1 MSNSSSPAPMYGAP
15 QTPTPV
21 PVPQAVTE
29 ECIVTSSYG
38 SEQNRGYDPPSSAS
52 NHAPS
57 QTGPPSTREHSGYP
71 TQPHYSSPHSGYQQS
86 PLYHPPGPVYHNPG
100 PVVQVQFTQQHPQP
114 QPQPGGHYQQVV
126 HHLHPTHHHTSHN
139 NHYQHHNQQHGMNNI
154 QPQHN
159 QHNQTPQH
167 LKQASPQPSPQQ
179 YIQQPPQTPPHHQ
192 LPSNHPPPSQPIS
205 EAPAAQSQ
213 ADPSLA
219 PQTAPSPPQSM
230 MQSRPQYYMAPGPRP
245 SPQRFVTVRQSPG
258 QAGTQVVQLVKPG
271 QGVVGQ
277 HPQQQQRQFQLV
289 QQPSQ
294 GSVRQV
300 VIRQQQQQFG
310 NVIRPGGGMRPA
322 QQQPVRYV
330 VRPPPQVVPVQLRPG
345 GPVQQQMRMPPVHM
359 VRPGPP
365 RPGGSPSRQGVIQ
378 HTVQPHQYGAQAQA
392 RYGQGGPSPGMV
404 RQSMSPGP
412 ETWRGGAGTA
422 GQVAQGRM
430 VRQPGPAPAGPG
442 QVQQQPGGQRQFGG
456 QQINNEKIAYNVEHV
471 FIENG
476 REVRKMPVEIN
487 GETIWVECVPGGG
500 QGVPAGEGRQQ
511 QVQQDQEGSI
521 MMDLGDSD
529 SLEISGQGG
538 AKAGKDKPTT
548 ISPGVAFS
556 SQQKEA
562 IIREVLDEH
571 ISPTDLA
578 KKYNVSSNAIRDWIK
593 KAGHSLPK
601 SYKRNAKP
609 PPGPASGG
617 FSRMPD
623 LPTAPLPPAQVGVAV
638 GDPPT
643 IDSPPLQEGGSVST
657 SISSPAGAGAG
668 QYQGGPPA
676 PKRVPGKLAMCKWCG
691 DLSEDLSTCIRCRRK
706 LPDDVKLLDDPAFKP
721 KPDST
726 DHVAKKALRGV
737 RLPSKNRRKANPD
750 EPVCIALS
758 SDEEGDDDNSRS
770 SLVEAAEIGQEET
783 GEGCL
788 IPDANI
794 VDGSHPGQWCS
805 LPCRSIRIGNYKVL
819 PKEKITITDKGVQIK
834 VPAIINTTE
843 VVTINIPMSDVLKVL
858 AHFGK
863 SMPLLFLYISP
874 SACVRARRTL
884 KMTNSQS
891 FFLDVQSN
899 DETQKRITILPEKL
913 TEDNKAI
920 LKQHFGS
927 NVQELESKDANEILV
942 RSSPKDL
949 PMLKSKMGGV
959 TVGNIGDRRVGEQQ
973 VVKFCQYP
981 PDGAGNVSVTNED
994 YNCLEAEQFLN
1005 DVIID
1010 FYLKFLQHGRF
1021 SSIKEVMDR
1030 THIFTTYFYKRL
1042 TTRPSNNNK
1051 VKAHPIEDNPN
1062 LSAAEK
1068 RYERV
1073 KKWTK
1078 KVNLFEKDFIVVP
1091 INEHAHWFV
1100 CVICFPG
1107 QSGCVRADDGV
1118 TPCDPPPGQAR
1129 GRSRQKKKSV
1139 KKPLTIGSTTI
1150 IPLKGRQGDDS
1161 IRYHLEEEMSDRD
1174 EAEAS
1179 DDDMEDELE
1188 EENGSKKVEEGV
1200 VAKTAVRQPCI
1211 LTFDSL
1217 TGGSKARTHQTLRE
1231 YLTCEW
1237 RAKMIPSGAEERVFS
1252 KDNMVGG
1259 CPKVQQQPNFSDCGI
1274 YLLQYVESFFRDP
1287 IGDYSLPIR
1296 SIMADRSI
1304 MEWFTKEEVELKRH
1318 NIAELIR
1325 KLAGEQNPGKEFNYP
1340 ELNFKNQDDGE
1351 DSDDED
1357 DEDYEGDQRPQ
1368 QQNLIVGNSS
1378 LMRLSAGSNSS
1389 RLMVTPAKQGQGKVL
1404 IQRTGNQLK
1413 MSPYNSSGIPGVPA
1427 GVTVT
1432 PAPARL
1438 LAGNNISIRKM
1449 SVVSSSNNSSQHSI
1463 SVGPSSS
1470 IGETVQTSPD
1480 STSHEDSMG
1489 DSHLGDRDRRDDSQD
1504 TEQDRSSNVP
1514 DSQQGFESGA
1524 SKRSAEMGGFDG
1536 GSKRV
1541 KSDSDT

>member
-1 MSNSSSPAPMYGAP
+1 
-15 QTPTPV
+15 
-21 PVPQAVTE
+21 
-29 ECIVTSSYG
+29 
-38 SEQNRGYDPPSSAS
+38 
-52 NHAPS
+52 
-57 QTGPPSTREHSGYP
+57 
-71 TQPHYSSPHSGYQQS
+71 
-86 PLYHPPGPVYHNPG
+86 
-100 PVVQVQFTQQHPQP
+100 VQV
-114 QPQPGGHYQQVV
+114 
-126 HHLHPTHHHTSHN
+126 
-139 NHYQHHNQQHGMNNI
+139 
-154 QPQHN
+154 
-159 QHNQTPQH
+159 
-167 LKQASPQPSPQQ
+167 
-179 YIQQPPQTPPHHQ
+179 
-192 LPSNHPPPSQPIS
+192 
-205 EAPAAQSQ
+205 
-213 ADPSLA
+213 
-219 PQTAPSPPQSM
+219 
-230 MQSRPQYYMAPGPRP
+230 
-245 SPQRFVTVRQSPG
+245 
-258 QAGTQVVQLVKPG
+258 VKPG

-277 HPQQQQRQFQLV
+277 HPQQQRGQFQLV
-289 QQPSQ
+289 QPQ
-294 GSVRQV
+294 GNVRQV
-300 VIRQQQQQFG
+300 VIRQQQQQQQQFG
-310 NVIRPGGGMRPA
+310 NVIRPGGGGMRPG

-330 VRPPPQVVPVQLRPG
+330 QVRPPQVVPVQLRPG
-345 GPVQQQMRMPPVHM
+345 GPVQQPMRMPPVHM
-359 VRPGPP
+359 ARPGPP

-378 HTVQPHQYGAQAQA
+378 HTVQPHQYGGPGQA
-392 RYGQGGPSPGMV
+392 RYAQGGPGPGMV
-404 RQSMSPGP
+404 RQTMSPDN
-412 ETWRGGAGTA
+412 WRGGAG
-422 GQVAQGRM
+422 GPPNQMGRQM
-430 VRQPGPAPAGPG
+430 IRQAGPVQG
-442 QVQQQPGGQRQFGG
+442 GPVQQGGQRQFGG
-456 QQINNEKIAYNVEHV
+456 PQQMNNTEKIAYNVEHV

-500 QGVPAGEGRQQ
+500 QGVQGGGENRQQ
-511 QVQQDQEGSI
+511 QVQQDQEGGI
-521 MMDLGDSD
+521 MMEIGDSD
-529 SLEISGQGG
+529 GLEIPGQGG
-538 AKAGKDKPTT
+538 AKTGAKP
-548 ISPGVAFS
+548 S
-556 SQQKEA
+556 SGNVFDTQQKEA
-562 IIREVLDEH
+562 IMREVLEEH
-571 ISPTDLA
+571 ISPTDLG
-578 KKYNVSSNAIRDWIK
+578 KKHGVSAAVIRDWIK

-601 SYKRNAKP
+601 NYKRTSKQ
-609 PPGPASGG
+609 PPGPGG
-617 FSRMPD
+617 FSRMPE
-623 LPTAPLPPAQVGVAV
+623 LPTAPLPPGQVGVAV

-643 IDSPPLQEGGSVST
+643 IDSPPSSQEGGSVST
-657 SISSPAGAGAG
+657 SLSSPSP
-668 QYQGGPPA
+668 QYPAGPPGSA
-676 PKRVPGKLAMCKWCG
+676 PKRVPGKLAMCKSCG
-691 DLSEDLSTCIRCRRK
+691 HLSEDLSTCIRCRRK

-737 RLPSKNRRKANPD
+737 RLPTKNRRKANPD

-770 SLVEAAEIGQEET
+770 SLVDNAEFGQEDS
-783 GEGCL
+783 GDGSV
-788 IPDANI
+788 ISDANI

-899 DETQKRITILPEKL
+899 DETQKRITILPERL

-959 TVGNIGDRRVGEQQ
+959 SLGSSGDRRPGEQQ
-973 VVKFCQYP
+973 VVKYCQYP

-1010 FYLKFLQHGRF
+1010 FYLKFLQHGQF
-1021 SSIKEVMDR
+1021 KSKKEIMDR

-1042 TTRPSNNNK
+1042 TTRPSNNSK

-1107 QSGCVRADDGV
+1107 QTGCVRADDL
-1118 TPCDPPPGQAR
+1118 TPCETPPGQAR
-1129 GRSRQKKKSV
+1129 NRSRMKKKNSNS

-1150 IPLKGRQGDDS
+1150 IPLKGRGQGEDS
-1161 IRYHLEEEMSDRD
+1161 IRYTLEDEMSDRD

-1179 DDDMEDELE
+1179 DEDMDDEADD
-1188 EENGSKKVEEGV
+1188 ENGSKKLEEEIK
-1200 VAKTAVRQPCI
+1200 AKIAVRQPCI

-1231 YLTCEW
+1231 YLSCEW
-1237 RAKMIPSGAEERVFS
+1237 KNKMVPSGAEEKVFA
-1252 KDNMVGG
+1252 KDNMAGG

-1287 IGDYSLPIR
+1287 IQDYSLPIT
-1296 SIMADRSI
+1296 SIK
-1304 MEWFTKEEVELKRH
+1304 EWFPKAEVEEKR
-1318 NIAELIR
+1318 NYIASLIR
-1325 KLAGEQNPGKEFNYP
+1325 DLAKEQNPGKEFNYP
-1340 ELNFKNQDDGE
+1340 ELNFHNQEEGE

-1357 DEDYEGDQRPQ
+1357 DEDYEGDQRQ
-1368 QQNLIVGNSS
+1368 QHQNLQIVGANSS
-1378 LMRLSAGSNSS
+1378 LMRISAGTSTS

-1413 MSPYNSSGIPGVPA
+1413 MSPYTSTGIPGVPA

-1449 SVVSSSNNSSQHSI
+1449 SVVSSSNHPSQHSV

-1480 STSHEDSMG
+1480 STSHEDIMG
-1489 DSHLGDRDRRDDSQD
+1489 DHMVDRDRRDDSQD
-1504 TEQDRSSNVP
+1504 QEQDRSNNVP
-1514 DSQQGFESGA
+1514 DSQGFESAA

-1536 GSKRV
+1536 GNKRV

>member
-1 MSNSSSPAPMYGAP
+1 
-15 QTPTPV
+15 
-21 PVPQAVTE
+21 
-29 ECIVTSSYG
+29 
-38 SEQNRGYDPPSSAS
+38 
-52 NHAPS
+52 
-57 QTGPPSTREHSGYP
+57 
-71 TQPHYSSPHSGYQQS
+71 
-86 PLYHPPGPVYHNPG
+86 
-100 PVVQVQFTQQHPQP
+100 
-114 QPQPGGHYQQVV
+114 
-126 HHLHPTHHHTSHN
+126 
-139 NHYQHHNQQHGMNNI
+139 
-154 QPQHN
+154 
-159 QHNQTPQH
+159 
-167 LKQASPQPSPQQ
+167 
-179 YIQQPPQTPPHHQ
+179 
-192 LPSNHPPPSQPIS
+192 
-205 EAPAAQSQ
+205 
-213 ADPSLA
+213 
-219 PQTAPSPPQSM
+219 
-230 MQSRPQYYMAPGPRP
+230 
-245 SPQRFVTVRQSPG
+245 
-258 QAGTQVVQLVKPG
+258 
-271 QGVVGQ
+271 
-277 HPQQQQRQFQLV
+277 
-289 QQPSQ
+289 
-294 GSVRQV
+294 
-300 VIRQQQQQFG
+300 
-310 NVIRPGGGMRPA
+310 
-322 QQQPVRYV
+322 
-330 VRPPPQVVPVQLRPG
+330 
-345 GPVQQQMRMPPVHM
+345 
-359 VRPGPP
+359 
-365 RPGGSPSRQGVIQ
+365 
-378 HTVQPHQYGAQAQA
+378 
-392 RYGQGGPSPGMV
+392 
-404 RQSMSPGP
+404 
-412 ETWRGGAGTA
+412 
-422 GQVAQGRM
+422 
-430 VRQPGPAPAGPG
+430 
-442 QVQQQPGGQRQFGG
+442 
-456 QQINNEKIAYNVEHV
+456 
-471 FIENG
+471 
-476 REVRKMPVEIN
+476 MPVEIN

-500 QGVPAGEGRQQ
+500 QGVQGGGENRQQ
-511 QVQQDQEGSI
+511 QVQQDQEGGI
-521 MMDLGDSD
+521 MMEIGDSD
-529 SLEISGQGG
+529 GLEIPGQGG
-538 AKAGKDKPTT
+538 AKTAAKPSTVT
-548 ISPGVAFS
+548 NTKNLTAEQRNQIVHECVED
-556 SQQKEA
+556 Q
-562 IIREVLDEH
+562 V
-571 ISPTDLA
+571 SPTDLA
-578 KKYNVSSNAIRDWIK
+578 KKWQCNADTIRTWVR
-593 KAGHSLPK
+593 KAGKQLPK
-601 SYKRNAKP
+601 QYKKSTYPPDPQIRERIPTPGTSKQ
-609 PPGPASGG
+609 PPGPGG
-617 FSRMPD
+617 FSRMPE
-623 LPTAPLPPAQVGVAV
+623 LPTAPLPPGQVGVAV

-643 IDSPPLQEGGSVST
+643 IDSPPSSQEGGSGST
-657 SISSPAGAGAG
+657 SISSPSPQYPAGPH
-668 QYQGGPPA
+668 PPGSA
-676 PKRVPGKLAMCKWCG
+676 PKRVLGKLAMCKSCG
-691 DLSEDLSTCIRCRRK
+691 HLSEDLSTCIRCRRK

-737 RLPSKNRRKANPD
+737 RLPTKNRRKANPD

-770 SLVEAAEIGQEET
+770 SLVDNAEIGEEES
-783 GEGCL
+783 GEGSV
-788 IPDANI
+788 ISDANI

-899 DETQKRITILPEKL
+899 DETQKRITILPERL

-959 TVGNIGDRRVGEQQ
+959 NLGSSGDRRPGEQQ
-973 VVKFCQYP
+973 VVKYCQYP

-1010 FYLKFLQHGRF
+1010 FYLKFLQHGKF
-1021 SSIKEVMDR
+1021 TNIKEVMDR

-1042 TTRPSNNNK
+1042 TTRPSNNSK

-1107 QSGCVRADDGV
+1107 QSGCVRADDL
-1118 TPCDPPPGQAR
+1118 TPCETPPGQAR
-1129 GRSRQKKKSV
+1129 NRNRMKKKNSNS

-1150 IPLKGRQGDDS
+1150 IPLKGRGQGEDN
-1161 IRYHLEEEMSDRD
+1161 IRYTLEEEMSDRD

-1179 DDDMEDELE
+1179 DEDLDDEAED
-1188 EENGSKKVEEGV
+1188 ENGSRKLEEGA

-1231 YLTCEW
+1231 YLSCEW
-1237 RAKMIPSGAEERVFS
+1237 KNKMVPSGAEEKVFT

-1287 IGDYSLPIR
+1287 IGDYSLPIS
-1296 SIMADRSI
+1296 SIKD
-1304 MEWFTKEEVELKRH
+1304 WFEKDEVEKKRD
-1318 NIAELIR
+1318 NIANLIR
-1325 KLAGEQNPGKEFNYP
+1325 DLATKQNPGKEFNYP
-1340 ELNFKNQDDGE
+1340 ELNFFNEENGE

-1357 DEDYEGDQRPQ
+1357 DEDYEGDQRQ
-1368 QQNLIVGNSS
+1368 QHQNLQIVGANSS
-1378 LMRLSAGSNSS
+1378 LMRISAGTSTS

-1413 MSPYNSSGIPGVPA
+1413 MSPYTSSGIPGVPA

-1438 LAGNNISIRKM
+1438 LASNNISIRKM
-1449 SVVSSSNNSSQHSI
+1449 SVVSSSNHPSQHSV

-1470 IGETVQTSPD
+1470 IGEAVQTSPD
-1480 STSHEDSMG
+1480 STSHEDIMG
-1489 DSHLGDRDRRDDSQD
+1489 DHMVDRDRRDDSQD
-1504 TEQDRSSNVP
+1504 QEQDRSSNVP
-1514 DSQQGFESGA
+1514 DSQGFESAA

-1536 GSKRV
+1536 GNKRV